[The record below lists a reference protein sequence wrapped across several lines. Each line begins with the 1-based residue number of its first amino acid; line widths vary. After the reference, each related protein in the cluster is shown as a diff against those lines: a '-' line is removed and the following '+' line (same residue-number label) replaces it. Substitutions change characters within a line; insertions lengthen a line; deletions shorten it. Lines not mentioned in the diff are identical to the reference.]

1 MPVFIGRALP
11 RLGFIRGVG
20 KVLCYFPACINPN
33 EWILLKE
40 GTKEKVNQVGT
51 VTEKPENLNTWLLR
65 QSQTHPRLGQKPG

>member
-11 RLGFIRGVG
+11 RLGFIQSVG

-40 GTKEKVNQVGT
+40 GTKEKVNQVA
-51 VTEKPENLNTWLLR
+51 LLR
-65 QSQTHPRLGQKPG
+65 RSQRISICGF